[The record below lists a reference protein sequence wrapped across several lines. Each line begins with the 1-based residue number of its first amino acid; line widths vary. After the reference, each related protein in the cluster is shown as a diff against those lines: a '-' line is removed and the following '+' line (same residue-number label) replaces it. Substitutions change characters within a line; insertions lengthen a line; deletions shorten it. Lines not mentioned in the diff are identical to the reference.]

1 MNLWDWQTVRE
12 VLPALLEGLV
22 VTVQATLAGSALAL
36 ILGLV
41 LALLRRS
48 PNVVVRSVT
57 GGAVEFI
64 RRTPLLVQLYVLYF
78 VFPLFGVTMSAFVAG
93 TIGLGLHY
101 ATYTSEVYRAG
112 IEGVPRGQ
120 WEAATALNLPR
131 PRVWTSVILPQA
143 VPRVIPALGNYVV
156 AMFKETPLLFAITV
170 VEMLNVAVAFS
181 STTGRSVEAYTLVGV
196 LFLLVSLPAAFL
208 IRRLE
213 RRFGH

>member
-1 MNLWDWQTVRE
+1 LN
-12 VLPALLEGLV
+12 P
-22 VTVQATLAGSALAL
+22 S
-36 ILGLV
+36 
-41 LALLRRS
+41 
-48 PNVVVRSVT
+48 
-57 GGAVEFI
+57 
-64 RRTPLLVQLYVLYF
+64 
-78 VFPLFGVTMSAFVAG
+78 
-93 TIGLGLHY
+93 
-101 ATYTSEVYRAG
+101 TSNRVSIMPVYRAG

-131 PRVWTSVILPQA
+131 VRVWTSVILPQA
-143 VPRVIPALGNYVV
+143 IPRVIPALGNYLV
-156 AMFKETPLLFAITV
+156 AMFKETPLLSAITV